1 MNKLKR
7 LTLILLPYYFTA
19 DYSRELMIYV
29 KWVLLSL
36 HFVTQSVSLPE
47 TKMKQNPNSTIMR
60 DKTFSVWLQLTWYAR
75 ISECTAR

>member
-7 LTLILLPYYFTA
+7 LTLILLPYHFTA
-19 DYSRELMIYV
+19 DYSRELVIYV

-47 TKMKQNPNSTIMR
+47 TKMKKK
-60 DKTFSVWLQLTWYAR
+60 KTLTLQ
-75 ISECTAR
+75 

>member
-7 LTLILLPYYFTA
+7 LTLILLPYHFTA

-47 TKMKQNPNSTIMR
+47 TKMKK
-60 DKTFSVWLQLTWYAR
+60 KTKP
-75 ISECTAR
+75 